1 MSTDRKTDRKKKTR
15 RFRGQSRTL
24 GLLLL
29 AGLFALNALVALLS
43 LSQKRYAVSVGQP
56 APETI
61 YATRAIEDTEAT
73 EALRQA
79 ARDAVQTVYALD
91 KSLAETLEEGV
102 RSFFTALASFRTEAA
117 DIRTASAPVDASGTA
132 LTDSRSWQVVIAQD
146 ELLSML
152 AKLPMPI
159 TDAALGYALLSAS
172 DEELLRLED
181 IVVSKLS
188 VQLSEGISELEV
200 DAVRSQASRELEV
213 TTLSTWL
220 KELGELLYEQYL
232 QPTLLAD
239 ELATARAREEAA
251 AAVTPVNISRGA
263 TIVREGDIVSSG
275 QMATLTALGLVRGVN
290 ENTLF
295 PVGVA
300 GCLFVAYA
308 LFAWYLYSRLPELL
322 GPNKQMFMLLLIV
335 GISVLLEWLCFLLEP
350 RVTPAILAV
359 LLTAVLLSREAA
371 QAVNLLLAVAFGI
384 MAGGN
389 GSGLLGS
396 ASALSIIASLL
407 GGQAAIHVAVGN
419 DRRGSLIAAGAACG
433 GVGALVVL
441 SGCAM
446 LGESFNNTLIHTG
459 LVLLP
464 PVVLSVFCVGMLSV
478 WENVFD
484 VVTAARLHELLN
496 GNHPLLRKMMTVAP
510 GTFHHSMMAASLA
523 EGAAEAIGANAL
535 LARAGATYHDV
546 GKLRRPSYFSENQTD
561 ANIHDTLPPL
571 ESAAYII
578 AHQRD
583 AEPLLQKYRIPAAV
597 RAIAAEHHGT
607 TLVAYFYFKARQTA
621 GDRGVEEGAFRYPG
635 PRPSTR
641 ESAIVMLADSCEAAV
656 RSLGDAT
663 GEQVAD
669 MVHKV
674 IRGKLDDGQFADCP
688 ITMQELARVEKSFLV
703 TFSGILHDRVRYPDE
718 EEELP

>member
-1 MSTDRKTDRKKKTR
+1 MSPDRKKKNR

-29 AGLFALNALVALLS
+29 AGLFALNTLVALLS
-43 LSQKRYAVSVGQP
+43 LSQKRYDVSVGQT
-56 APETI
+56 ATETI

-91 KSLAETLEEGV
+91 KSLAESLEEGV
-102 RSFFTALASFRTEAA
+102 RSFFTALASLRAEAA
-117 DIRTASAPVDASGTA
+117 GIRAASAPVDASGNA

-146 ELLSML
+146 QLLSML
-152 AKLPMPI
+152 AKLPMPL

-188 VQLSEGISELEV
+188 VQLSKGVSEDGV
-200 DAVRSQASRELEV
+200 AAVRSEASRELQV

-220 KELGELLYEQYL
+220 KELGDLLYGQYL
-232 QPTLLAD
+232 QPTLLED
-239 ELATARAREEAA
+239 ETATARAREEAA
-251 AAVTPVNISRGA
+251 AAVTPVNIARGA
-263 TIVREGDIVSSG
+263 AIVREGDTVSSG

-290 ENTLF
+290 ENKLF
-295 PVGVA
+295 PAGVA
-300 GCLFVAYA
+300 GCLLVAYA
-308 LFAWYLYSRLPELL
+308 LFAWYLYIRLPELL

-371 QAVNLLLAVAFGI
+371 QAVNILLAFAFGM

-396 ASALSIIASLL
+396 ASSLSIMASLL
-407 GGQAAIHVAVGN
+407 GGQAAIQVAVGN
-419 DRRGSLIAAGAACG
+419 DRRGSLIAAGATCG

-446 LGESFNNTLIHTG
+446 LGESFNNTLVHTG

-484 VVTAARLHELLN
+484 VVTSARLHELLN

-561 ANIHDTLPPL
+561 GNIHDTLPPA
-571 ESAAYII
+571 ESAAFII

-607 TLVAYFYFKARQTA
+607 TLVAYFYFKARQAA
-621 GDRGVEEGAFRYPG
+621 GDRGVEESAFRYPG

>member
-1 MSTDRKTDRKKKTR
+1 MSPDRKKKNR

-29 AGLFALNALVALLS
+29 AGLFALNTLVALLS
-43 LSQKRYAVSVGQP
+43 LSQKRYDVSVGQT
-56 APETI
+56 ATETI

-91 KSLAETLEEGV
+91 KSLAESLEEGV
-102 RSFFTALASFRTEAA
+102 RSFFTALASLRAEAA
-117 DIRTASAPVDASGTA
+117 GIRAASAPVDASGNA

-146 ELLSML
+146 QLLSML
-152 AKLPMPI
+152 AKLPMPL

-188 VQLSEGISELEV
+188 VQLSKGVSEDGV
-200 DAVRSQASRELEV
+200 AAVRSEASRELQV

-220 KELGELLYEQYL
+220 KELGDLLYGQYL
-232 QPTLLAD
+232 QPTLLED
-239 ELATARAREEAA
+239 ETATARAREEAA
-251 AAVTPVNISRGA
+251 AAVTPVNIARGA
-263 TIVREGDIVSSG
+263 AIVREGDTVSSG

-290 ENTLF
+290 ENKLF
-295 PVGVA
+295 PAGVA
-300 GCLFVAYA
+300 GCLLVAYA
-308 LFAWYLYSRLPELL
+308 LFAWYLYIRLPELL

-396 ASALSIIASLL
+396 ASSLSIMASLL
-407 GGQAAIHVAVGN
+407 GGQAAIQVAVGN

-446 LGESFNNTLIHTG
+446 LGESFNNTLVHTG

-484 VVTAARLHELLN
+484 VVTSARLHELLN

-510 GTFHHSMMAASLA
+510 GTFHHSMMAASWPRAQPRPLA
-523 EGAAEAIGANAL
+523 PMRCWLAQVRHTMTWENCAGPLTFPRTRRTGTSTTPCRPRRARHSSLRTSAMRSHCCKNIGSPRPCAPLPQSTMARRSWPIFTSKPDRRRATGAWKRARSAIRGRARPR
-535 LARAGATYHDV
+535 ARARSSCWRIAARQRCGPWAT
-546 GKLRRPSYFSENQTD
+546 RRASR
-561 ANIHDTLPPL
+561 LPKWFTRS
-571 ESAAYII
+571 SAASWTTGSLPT
-578 AHQRD
+578 APSPCRSWHGW
-583 AEPLLQKYRIPAAV
+583 K
-597 RAIAAEHHGT
+597 RA
-607 TLVAYFYFKARQTA
+607 
-621 GDRGVEEGAFRYPG
+621 
-635 PRPSTR
+635 
-641 ESAIVMLADSCEAAV
+641 
-656 RSLGDAT
+656 SL
-663 GEQVAD
+663 
-669 MVHKV
+669 
-674 IRGKLDDGQFADCP
+674 
-688 ITMQELARVEKSFLV
+688 
-703 TFSGILHDRVRYPDE
+703 
-718 EEELP
+718 